1 MSWRLG
7 AAECLGE
14 GDWRPA
20 PRVAVRLLLLAA
32 VLASIGAAMLGSL
45 GRASGLAMALAG
57 ATWLLFAIEYGA
69 RAWAAPA
76 FVPNRSARAAR
87 WAYGLSFQGVVD
99 LLVILPP
106 AVAVLLPVGDGP
118 VLLAQ
123 LLALVKLAR
132 LLPGLGLVASVFRRE
147 ARPLFAGLT
156 VLLVLLVLSSGA
168 MYLLERAAQPEIFA
182 SIPRTLWWGIVTIAS
197 VGYGDMVPVTPG
209 GRLVA
214 GAVMLLGIAMFAVP
228 AGILATGFAEELRR
242 RDFIVTWQAVA
253 KVPLFARLDA
263 GRIAE
268 ISRLLKPR
276 IALPSQ
282 ALCRRGEAADAM
294 FFILEGEVE
303 VDVTPGPVRLKPG
316 QFFGEMALLKDTTR
330 NATVTAIGEC
340 RLLVLGAADFRR
352 LLAEFPDIAAD
363 IAKVAE
369 ERRPS

>member
-1 MSWRLG
+1 MSWRAW

-20 PRVAVRLLLLAA
+20 ARVAFRLLLLGAI
-32 VLASIGAAMLGSL
+32 LASAGAAMLGSTDRS
-45 GRASGLAMALAG
+45 GRLAVTLAA
-57 ATWLLFAIEYGA
+57 ATWVLFAIEYGA
-69 RAWAAPA
+69 RLWTAPE
-76 FVPNRSARAAR
+76 FRPNRPAGEARR
-87 WAYGLSFQGVVD
+87 AYGTSLQGVVD
-99 LLVILPP
+99 LLVVLPP
-106 AVAVLLPVGDGP
+106 VVAALLPVGDGP
-118 VLLAQ
+118 LLLAE

-132 LLPGLGLVASVFRRE
+132 VLPGLGLVAAVFRRE

-168 MYLLERAAQPEIFA
+168 MYLLERAAQPEVFT
-182 SIPRTLWWGIVTIAS
+182 SIPRALWWGIVTIAS
-197 VGYGDMVPVTPG
+197 VGYGDMVPMTPG
-209 GRLVA
+209 GRIVA
-214 GAVMLLGIAMFAVP
+214 GSVMLIGIAMFAVP

-253 KVPLFARLDA
+253 KVPLFAKLDA

-276 IALPSQ
+276 IALSNQ
-282 ALCRRGEAADAM
+282 ALCRRGEQADAM
-294 FFILEGEVE
+294 YFILEGEVQ
-303 VDVTPGPVRLKPG
+303 VDVTPSPVRLKPG
-316 QFFGEMALLKDTTR
+316 QFFGEIALLNDTTR
-330 NATVTAIGEC
+330 TATVTAVGEC

-369 ERRPS
+369 ERRPA